1 MTGRK
6 TRARAA
12 ATAALAG
19 CALLLAGCG
28 IKRTGVI
35 ESGHAAAVNVPDG
48 KKAAALYFVS
58 KEGDRLV
65 PVPFSIGT
73 EYTLAPTPLL
83 RILLDGPTGPAS
95 AAGFTTALP
104 KVSHDQW
111 DAVLV
116 SKNSSDKG
124 VTVTVPFAVG
134 GLSEL
139 ARNQLVCTVGVSAA
153 PNTLSQVTV
162 KGPDTVLPAADCD
175 SPGSRR

>member
-6 TRARAA
+6 TRARAAA

-35 ESGHAAAVNVPDG
+35 ESGHAAAANVPGG
-48 KKAAALYFVS
+48 KNAAALYFVS

-65 PVPFSIGT
+65 PVPFFISS
-73 EYTLAPTPLL
+73 EYTLAPAPLARL
-83 RILLDGPTGPAS
+83 LLDGPRGPAA

-104 KVSHDQW
+104 RVPDGQG
-111 DAVLV
+111 DAVTV
-116 SKNSSDKG
+116 SKYSPEKG
-124 VTVTVPFAVG
+124 LTVTVPFAVG

-139 ARNQLVCTVGVSAA
+139 ARNQLVCTVGVSAV
-153 PNTLSQVTV
+153 PDTLSRVSI
-162 KGPDTVLPAADCD
+162 KGTDTVLPAADCN
-175 SPGSRR
+175 PRR